1 MVNLNIKIFIILVSG
16 GSTWWLSKVY
26 NKEKKRENA
35 SFNVIKRMEIR
46 IRRRKIQILEDAVQK
61 LYTFTDEEKSTL
73 WTLSDQEVSS
83 IFPELIME
91 DFCSTP
97 HRRRPG
103 AEDQPYGQSS
113 L

>member
-1 MVNLNIKIFIILVSG
+1 M
-16 GSTWWLSKVY
+16 Y
-26 NKEKKRENA
+26 NKEKKRENG

-46 IRRRKIQILEDAVQK
+46 IRRRKIKILADAVQK
-61 LYTFTDEEKSTL
+61 INTFTDEEKSTL
-73 WTLSDQEVSS
+73 WSLSDQEGSS